1 MAGSFLTSD
10 LADLLQTT
18 EFATASTFGGATIN
32 LILDREYLTQE
43 LEVGGV
49 GIESTAPFAY
59 CRSADVSSA
68 SQGDAITIPVG
79 GTAYTVVGV
88 EPDNT
93 GMTIL
98 RLRV

>member
-18 EFATASTFGGATIN
+18 EFATASTFGAATIN
-32 LILDREYLTQE
+32 VILDREYIGQDLATG
-43 LEVGGV
+43 EVA
-49 GIESTAPFAY
+49 IESTAPIAY

-68 SQGDAITIPVG
+68 SQGDTITIPSG

-88 EPDNT
+88 EPDFT
-93 GMTIL
+93 GMTLL

>member
-32 LILDREYLTQE
+32 VILDREYFTQE
-43 LEVGGV
+43 LEVGDV
-49 GIESTAPFAY
+49 GIESSAPIAY
-59 CRSADVSSA
+59 CRRTDVSSD
-68 SQGDAITIPVG
+68 SQGDSITIPSG
-79 GTAYTVVGV
+79 GTEYVVVGV

-93 GMTIL
+93 GMTLL